1 MFLIADAFA
10 QAGAPAAPGGMEAVI
25 QLIGPFLIIIP
36 IIYFLIIRPQQR
48 MRKQHDDML
57 TAIAKGDTIV
67 TAGGLVGKVKG
78 VAEDELRIELAPNVE
93 VRLLRRSVAEVRNKT
108 APAPAN
114 DSKPA
119 KTAQ

>member
-10 QAGAPAAPGGMEAVI
+10 QSGAPAAPGGVDSI
-25 QLIGPFLIIIP
+25 IGLIGPFLIIIP

-48 MRKQHDDML
+48 LRKQHDDML
-57 TAIAKGDTIV
+57 TGIGKGDTIV
-67 TAGGLVGKVKG
+67 TAGGLIGKVKG
-78 VAEDELRIELAPNVE
+78 VAEDELRVELAPNVE
-93 VRLLRRSVAEVRNKT
+93 VRLRRGSVSEVRNKT